1 MRNEKMRTKKN
12 KKEGTKEMG
21 VKKKITMSY
30 VLVIAITLLISILG
44 LFCIYSLNNSI
55 KVLVTGPEVADQCIK
70 QIRIDTNVA
79 ARSVRE
85 MVLTDSK
92 TDRADC
98 EATFDEMMDDMAV
111 QFASLEATGVVDEA
125 EYQAFSDAATQ
136 WATDAYTIIDTIDNG
151 DIATATQMILN
162 TCTPQ
167 LDNLVVLAE
176 AMDDDIQ
183 GAIDS
188 ESSQC
193 LTIYRFSIGLV
204 ATSVVVLLII
214 TFFIA
219 RSIIK
224 AIMVPLEE
232 IEACARKLSQG
243 ELHTEIQ
250 YTSGNEFG
258 TLADSLRDCFHTL
271 ASYVDDI
278 SDALNRFAEGNMETE
293 PKVQDWRGDFVAIKH
308 SIATFKHNM
317 SDTIIGMQKVA
328 EEVECGAQQVSAT
341 SMELA
346 EGATEQANVM
356 AEFTATVDDVS
367 GQVSKN
373 ANYASTIS
381 HQVEEVGVEIANSN
395 EKMREMVASMKEI
408 ETSSEKIHAIID
420 TINDIAA
427 QTNLLALNASI
438 EAARA
443 GEFGR
448 GFAVVANQVT
458 DLATQSA
465 EAAKQ
470 SAMLIE
476 DSIQEVEKGMA
487 LTNEIAA
494 QQETVASN
502 TKNIVEEV
510 ENVAQTLK
518 AQSESFEQINEGIT
532 QINEV
537 IQTNSATSEECAA
550 SSQEMSNQ
558 ASTLD
563 GLVREFKV
571 AKGA

>member
-1 MRNEKMRTKKN
+1 MRNEKMRTKKI

-21 VKKKITMSY
+21 VRKRIVMSYSILVGITM
-30 VLVIAITLLISILG
+30 VISVLG
-44 LFCIYSLNNSI
+44 LLCIYALNDSV
-55 KVLVTGPEVADQCIK
+55 KTLVTGPEVTDQAIK
-70 QIRIDTNVA
+70 QIRIDVNVA
-79 ARSVRE
+79 ARNVRE
-85 MVLTDSK
+85 MVLTDSQSS
-92 TDRADC
+92 RAEY
-98 EATFDEMMDDMAV
+98 EASFNDMMDDMAV
-111 QFASLEATGVVDEA
+111 QFATLDESDVVDPT
-125 EYQAFSDAATQ
+125 EYQEFADATTQ
-136 WATDAYTIIDTIDNG
+136 WATDAYSIIETIDKG
-151 DIATATQMILN
+151 DIATATQMIET
-162 TCTPQ
+162 TCSPQ
-167 LDNLVVLAE
+167 LDTIVELAE

-183 GAIDS
+183 AAIDS
-188 ESSQC
+188 ESSLC
-193 LTIYRFSIGLV
+193 ETIYYFSIVLV
-204 ATSVVVLLII
+204 IISMVLLCIFA
-214 TFFIA
+214 FFIA
-219 RSIIK
+219 KGIVK
-224 AIMVPLEE
+224 TIMVPLEE

-258 TLADSLRDCFHTL
+258 TLADCLRDCFHTL

-381 HQVEEVGVEIANSN
+381 HQVEEVGVEISNSN
-395 EKMREMVASMKEI
+395 EKMREMVRSMKEI
-408 ETSSEKIHAIID
+408 ESSSEKIHAIID

-476 DSIQEVEKGMA
+476 DSIQEVEKGMT
-487 LTNEIAA
+487 LTNEIAS
-494 QQETVASN
+494 QQEEVAKN
-502 TKNIVEEV
+502 AKNIVEEV